1 MSPKYLQNIWTNPY
15 LNKKHK
21 DRQPLPETLLW
32 FCRNCFPEDK
42 WQYLRFCDFPVHLPK
57 WKNLRS
63 AHLENYRNLQIF
75 PSIPFHQ
82 IWRMWLSPAAP
93 YLRLNIRVC
102 CRHPDT
108 RLPCLV
114 SDWNFEK
121 S

>member
-42 WQYLRFCDFPVHLPK
+42 WQYLRFCDFPVHLPR

-63 AHLENYRNLQIF
+63 AHLENYRNLQILENVAE
-75 PSIPFHQ
+75 PCSTVPPFEYKG
-82 IWRMWLSPAAP
+82 MLSSSRYTLA
-93 YLRLNIRVC
+93 
-102 CRHPDT
+102 
-108 RLPCLV
+108 LPGVRPEL
-114 SDWNFEK
+114 
-121 S
+121 